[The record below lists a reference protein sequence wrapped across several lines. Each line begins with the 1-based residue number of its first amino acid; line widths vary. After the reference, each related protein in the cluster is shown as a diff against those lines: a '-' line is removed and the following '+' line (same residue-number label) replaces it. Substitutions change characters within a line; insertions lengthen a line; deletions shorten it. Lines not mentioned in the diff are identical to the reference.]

1 MEFLMFLTGFF
12 WNIIS
17 MLISILPMSY
27 DVGMICMTKKKYI
40 WEIDELE
47 LLEQLDKG
55 DPFEQ

>member
-1 MEFLMFLTGFF
+1 MFLTGFF